1 MYARLVTFS
10 GADESRRDDMVRT
23 MQETVL
29 PMLRNYDGFAG
40 YISLIDA
47 GAGRAQATI
56 LWDTQEAAE
65 AAEQTLAER
74 RIQLAGSVG
83 LTVESADLYEAPVV
97 ELEAA
102 RV

>member
-1 MYARLVTFS
+1 MYARLVKFT
-10 GADESRRDDMVRT
+10 GADESRRDEMIQT
-23 MQETVL
+23 IQETVL
-29 PMLRNYDGFAG
+29 PMLRSYDGFAG
-40 YISLIDA
+40 YIALVDTGNS
-47 GAGRAQATI
+47 RAQATI

-65 AAEQTLAER
+65 AAEETLAER

-83 LTVESADLYEAPVV
+83 LTVESADLYAAPVV